1 MDIKYLLKEKREDI
15 LRIAKHYG
23 AYNVRVF
30 GSVARDESDS
40 ESDVDF
46 LVKLEPG
53 TTLLKYAALLRK
65 LESLLGFK
73 VDIVTEAG
81 LRKQMREQ
89 VMREAV
95 VL

>member
-81 LRKQMREQ
+81 LRKRMREQ